1 MNLAQLRAFVSV
13 AEAGSITGAGSA
25 LRITQ
30 SAVSHALASLE
41 TELDTRLVVRQRSG
55 CVVTESGLQLV
66 GHARDAVRAV
76 ERLTEEASAA
86 RGKRAGRLRVGAFPS
101 VGQLLP
107 PLLAQLNRSHP
118 AVSVTLLEGG
128 DDEVAEWL
136 RAGIVDLAVV
146 SSALPGLVVAPLAED
161 EMLAVLPVDHP
172 LANERDV
179 RVADLEDDP
188 FLLSTGGCEPI
199 IKAIYARAELP
210 LRPTRRVRD
219 MNTLLA
225 MVSETLGVTIVPSLA
240 LSGARRT
247 ELVYQGVVRLPL
259 RPRATRTLYL
269 ASRADV
275 TLSPAARTLIKIS
288 HLTEESRPTA

>member
-1 MNLAQLRAFVSV
+1 VNLAQLRAFVSV

-146 SSALPGLVVAPLAED
+146 CSAL
-161 EMLAVLPVDHP
+161 
-172 LANERDV
+172 
-179 RVADLEDDP
+179 
-188 FLLSTGGCEPI
+188 
-199 IKAIYARAELP
+199 
-210 LRPTRRVRD
+210 
-219 MNTLLA
+219 
-225 MVSETLGVTIVPSLA
+225 
-240 LSGARRT
+240 T
-247 ELVYQGVVRLPL
+247 ELVHQGVVRLPL